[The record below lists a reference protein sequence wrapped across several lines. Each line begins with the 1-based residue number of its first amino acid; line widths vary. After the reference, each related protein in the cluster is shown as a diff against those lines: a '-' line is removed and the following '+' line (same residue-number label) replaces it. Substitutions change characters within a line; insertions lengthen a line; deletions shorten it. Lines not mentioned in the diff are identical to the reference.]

1 METIILDAKSLKL
14 TFSKENGALVGMEAG
29 ETGWVIHR
37 REELGLSWR
46 LLVPVSEE
54 LRDNPVYGEKQ
65 TLSSWERTEDGLR
78 FVWDGVESERAGRLS
93 IKIVVEVR
101 VEGEQAVWYTR
112 VENQSPYIVESVYS
126 PYVGDLTHPEGCDW
140 FKGFIYSYATAR
152 EWDIYPTFS
161 THEGDHSTDFPT
173 KFPQGSAEAGA
184 PCSPYFLMHD
194 KAQGLYVGAKAHTA
208 DLVVWHLEL
217 RPGYDSAIDA
227 RVPNQDE
234 IAGKPVHIRFAPVH
248 MCYLQPGESQDLTPI
263 ALQAYVGDWQKGID
277 IYKAWRDTWTY
288 SSDGPDWIRDPHSW
302 LQLHINSPEDEL
314 RLRFTELPKVAA
326 ECARYGVKAIQLVGW
341 NDGGQDQGN
350 PSHDP
355 DPRLGTF
362 EELKNAIAECRKLGV
377 KVILFAKFTWADR
390 ALEWFRKELID
401 CAIKDPYG
409 DYYQHPGYEYQTPAQ
424 LLDINTKR
432 LIPMCFG
439 SEKYMEVCRKEFK
452 KLVDLGADGMLFDE
466 CLHHSPAHVC
476 FDTSHGHKYG
486 WPVYKNDR
494 EFIKMLRKTEGLSKD
509 FLFAGEACYDWE
521 MEEYELSY
529 FRSRNKAHIP
539 CSRYMRPH
547 AQLMTAVSGFND
559 RNMINQCLMYRYVIS
574 YEPYNFKG
582 WLHDYPDTV
591 AYGARMDALRTEYR
605 KYLWDGEYRD
615 TCGAKVITLSGKVH
629 HPYARFE
636 AQDGESALVICNYE
650 DAPIC
655 VTAELEKGCLSRYR
669 TVDEDTWHPS
679 AGGIC
684 IPPRSAVL
692 VL

>member
-14 TFSKENGALVGMEAG
+14 TFSKQNGALVGMEAG

-46 LLVPVSEE
+46 LLVPVNEE

-65 TLSSWERTEDGLR
+65 TLSSWERTQDGLR
-78 FVWDGVESERAGRLS
+78 FVWDGVESERAGHLS

-140 FKGFIYSYATAR
+140 FKGFIYNYATAQ

-173 KFPQGSAEAGA
+173 KFPLGSAGAGA

-227 RVPNQDE
+227 RVPDQDE

-263 ALQAYVGDWQKGID
+263 ALQAYVGDWQKGVD

-288 SSDGPDWIRDPHSW
+288 SSQGPDWIRDPHSW

-362 EELKNAIAECRKLGV
+362 EELKNAIAECRELGV

-494 EFIKMLRKTEGLSKD
+494 EFVKMLRKTEGLSKD

-559 RNMINQCLMYRYVIS
+559 RNMVNQCLMYRYVIS

-591 AYGARMDALRTEYR
+591 AYGAKMDALRTEYR

-650 DAPIC
+650 DAPVC
-655 VTAELEKGCLSRYR
+655 VTAELEKGGLSRYR
-669 TVDEDTWHPS
+669 TVDEDTWHPA

>member
-46 LLVPVSEE
+46 LLVPVNEE

-65 TLSSWERTEDGLR
+65 TLSSWERTQDGLR
-78 FVWDGVESERAGRLS
+78 FVWDGVESERAGHLS

-126 PYVGDLTHPEGCDW
+126 PYVGDLNHPEGCDW
-140 FKGFIYSYATAR
+140 FKGFIYNYATAQ

-173 KFPQGSAEAGA
+173 KFPLGSAGAGA

-227 RVPNQDE
+227 RVPDQDE
-234 IAGKPVHIRFAPVH
+234 IGGKPVHIRFAPVH

-263 ALQAYVGDWQKGID
+263 ALQAYVGDWQKGVD

-288 SSDGPDWIRDPHSW
+288 SSQGPDWIRDPHSW

-362 EELKNAIAECRKLGV
+362 EELKNAIAECQKLGV

-401 CAIKDPYG
+401 CAIKDPYAI
-409 DYYQHPGYEYQTPAQ
+409 TISIRATN
-424 LLDINTKR
+424 IKR
-432 LIPMCFG
+432 PPNC
-439 SEKYMEVCRKEFK
+439 
-452 KLVDLGADGMLFDE
+452 
-466 CLHHSPAHVC
+466 
-476 FDTSHGHKYG
+476 
-486 WPVYKNDR
+486 W
-494 EFIKMLRKTEGLSKD
+494 
-509 FLFAGEACYDWE
+509 
-521 MEEYELSY
+521 
-529 FRSRNKAHIP
+529 
-539 CSRYMRPH
+539 
-547 AQLMTAVSGFND
+547 
-559 RNMINQCLMYRYVIS
+559 IS
-574 YEPYNFKG
+574 
-582 WLHDYPDTV
+582 T
-591 AYGARMDALRTEYR
+591 
-605 KYLWDGEYRD
+605 
-615 TCGAKVITLSGKVH
+615 
-629 HPYARFE
+629 
-636 AQDGESALVICNYE
+636 
-650 DAPIC
+650 
-655 VTAELEKGCLSRYR
+655 
-669 TVDEDTWHPS
+669 PS
-679 AGGIC
+679 A
-684 IPPRSAVL
+684 
-692 VL
+692 

>member
-46 LLVPVSEE
+46 LLVPVNEE

-65 TLSSWERTEDGLR
+65 TLSSWERTQDGLR
-78 FVWDGVESERAGRLS
+78 YVWDGVESERAGHLS

-140 FKGFIYSYATAR
+140 FKGFIYNYATAQ

-173 KFPQGSAEAGA
+173 KFPLGSAGAGA

-227 RVPNQDE
+227 RVPDQDE

-263 ALQAYVGDWQKGID
+263 ALQAYVGDWQKGVD

-288 SSDGPDWIRDPHSW
+288 SSQGPDWIRDPHSW

-362 EELKNAIAECRKLGV
+362 EELKNAIAECQKLGV

-494 EFIKMLRKTEGLSKD
+494 EFVKMLRKTEGLSKD

-559 RNMINQCLMYRYVIS
+559 RNMVNQCLMYRYVIS

-591 AYGARMDALRTEYR
+591 AYGAKMDALRTEYR

-650 DAPIC
+650 DAPVC
-655 VTAELEKGCLSRYR
+655 VTAELEKGGLSRYR
-669 TVDEDTWHPS
+669 TVDEDTWHPA

>member
-46 LLVPVSEE
+46 LLVPVNEE

-65 TLSSWERTEDGLR
+65 TLSSWERTQDGLR
-78 FVWDGVESERAGRLS
+78 FVWDGVESERAGHLS

-140 FKGFIYSYATAR
+140 FKGFIYNYATAQ

-173 KFPQGSAEAGA
+173 KFPLGSAGAGA

-227 RVPNQDE
+227 RVPDQDE

-263 ALQAYVGDWQKGID
+263 ALQAYVGDWQKGVD

-288 SSDGPDWIRDPHSW
+288 SSQGPDWIRDPHSW

-362 EELKNAIAECRKLGV
+362 EELKNAIAECQKLGV

-494 EFIKMLRKTEGLSKD
+494 EFVKMLRKTEGLSKD

-559 RNMINQCLMYRYVIS
+559 RNMVNQCLMYRYVIS

-591 AYGARMDALRTEYR
+591 AYGAKMDALRTEYR

-650 DAPIC
+650 DAPVC
-655 VTAELEKGCLSRYR
+655 VTAELEKGGLSRYR
-669 TVDEDTWHPS
+669 TVDEDTWHPA